1 MLMRPEYR
9 TQISE
14 AYKRRIEA
22 IVRKSDK
29 SVKEEARQ
37 PNRDYAGH
45 SRPDAQ
51 QAFLRLSAL
60 RCAAALARQLRP
72 GAGQRV
78 L

>member
-29 SVKEEARQ
+29 SVKEE
-37 PNRDYAGH
+37 
-45 SRPDAQ
+45 
-51 QAFLRLSAL
+51 
-60 RCAAALARQLRP
+60 
-72 GAGQRV
+72 V
-78 L
+78 